1 MKNEP
6 KSNPIAG
13 AVAAQMQRG
22 ISQHKAI
29 AMTGIGTKT
38 KPTPVNR

>member
-1 MKNEP
+1 MSKSEP
-6 KSNPIAG
+6 KSNPIPG

-29 AMTGIGTKT
+29 AMTGLGAPKS
-38 KPTPVNR
+38 KPSN